1 MIIICQDLK
10 TFYRCKDLLQKIFQN
25 LLNQNEDFADSL
37 TVRFLKYRLE
47 KCQDDA
53 EALDLAKV
61 CNSIF
66 FEKIIIIS

>member
-61 CNSIF
+61 IQF
-66 FEKIIIIS
+66 FYEKNKK

>member
-1 MIIICQDLK
+1 MIIIWQDLK

-66 FEKIIIIS
+66 L